1 MRFNFVKFLNKNR
14 KAFFIIGAIV
24 IVIVLWNFYGKREGM
39 HHAEPQADSS
49 GNSQAEIPLS
59 SLSDEKLSDEKLK
72 ELLDVCK
79 RPDNMHPTKTDPV
92 TGEVIE
98 DTDALKQYNLDF
110 INKALKN
117 SSFLTQIEKTDADNR
132 HTSPAGD
139 RSNNPR
145 YLIHFKNKQKTK
157 ITMEEWNDLNK
168 KLNVGDVEY
177 DGMAGTKAEA
187 LITELSQNC
196 SAIYNQIG
204 TQKIL
209 QLDTPGIDFNAKD
222 SSGNR
227 ILTPL
232 ERISWG
238 AAAPPT

>member
-39 HHAEPQADSS
+39 APAET
-49 GNSQAEIPLS
+49 PLS
-59 SLSDEKLSDEKLK
+59 SLSDEKLK

-145 YLIHFKNKQKTK
+145 YLIHFTTNQKTN

-204 TQKIL
+204 TQKIWE
-209 QLDTPGIDFNAKD
+209 LDNSGKDFNATD

-232 ERISWG
+232 ENISWG
-238 AAAPPT
+238 ESTPPTA